1 MSGRRRPA
9 AGPDPEVI
17 GPLIARR
24 VREAVAGMLGTPEAR
39 RRAGIS
45 AGGDP
50 TYAIDEVAERAVG
63 DVLSG
68 LEDVALFTEDRGLVV
83 RGRPAHL
90 FLVDPVDGTRPA
102 MAGHGSGCVSIA
114 VAPYGE
120 DVTMGDVTHAWVVEL
135 ATGASFAARRGG
147 GRRGVTVRGGRIAPS
162 GTRSLRGL
170 IWAAGFRG
178 QPAVLLA
185 AALADLFDVPG
196 SEGAFF
202 DHGSAA
208 YSLTRIATGQLDA
221 YVDPGQRLVEEV
233 PGAEAA
239 FRPVGGGEILN
250 TTTYDL
256 AAGYLL
262 LRELGCLVT
271 DATGRPLEGIPLIGG
286 DGRASLVSMVAA
298 SGPDLHAEI
307 LRAVDGG
314 IERARRLA
322 AAASEV
328 VLGEAGGGPRTGLT
342 RRAPRRVAPRRVTP
356 PGGPMDPRGSAQA

>member
-1 MSGRRRPA
+1 
-9 AGPDPEVI
+9 
-17 GPLIARR
+17 
-24 VREAVAGMLGTPEAR
+24 MLGVPEAR
-39 RRAGIS
+39 RRVGIS

-63 DVLSG
+63 DALSG
-68 LEDVALFTEDRGLVV
+68 LEDVAVFTEDRGLVV

-102 MAGHGSGCVSIA
+102 MAGYGFGCVSIA

-120 DVTMGDVTHAWVVEL
+120 DVTMGDVTYGCVVEL
-135 ATGASFAARRGG
+135 TTGASFEARRGG
-147 GRRGVTVRGGRIAPS
+147 GRRGVIARGRRVAPS
-162 GTRSLRGL
+162 GTRDLRGL
-170 IWAAGFRG
+170 IWAGGFRG

-185 AALADLFDVPG
+185 AALAGLFDVPG

-239 FRPVGGGEILN
+239 FRRVGGGEILN
-250 TTTYDL
+250 TTTYDV
-256 AAGYLL
+256 AAGYLI
-262 LRELGCLVT
+262 LRELGCPVT
-271 DATGRPLEGIPLIGG
+271 DAAGRTLEGVPLIGG

-298 SGPDLHAEI
+298 SGTDLHAEVV
-307 LRAVDGG
+307 RAVDEG

-322 AAASEV
+322 AAAPEI
-328 VLGEAGGGPRTGLT
+328 VLNRQRPRSS
-342 RRAPRRVAPRRVTP
+342 RR
-356 PGGPMDPRGSAQA
+356 